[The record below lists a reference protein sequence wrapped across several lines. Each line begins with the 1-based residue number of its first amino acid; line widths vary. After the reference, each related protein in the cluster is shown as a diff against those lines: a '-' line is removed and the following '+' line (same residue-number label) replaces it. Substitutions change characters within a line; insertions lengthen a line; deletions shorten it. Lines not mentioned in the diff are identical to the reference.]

1 MTDVGRVAGRLC
13 RYWFIRLPRT
23 VCRTLMTSNSKWI
36 VQVPKL
42 ISIIDADTLQEK
54 IRARKTRRRSKQVL
68 SQEPKM
74 SVKGFVNVLEASWWV
89 SKVQVSLTHLAF
101 WQTPRTDRY
110 HQSTADV
117 RVMYQR
123 PGGQQ
128 PTNHSLIQPAPGFT
142 HFRSPFPPI
151 FVHSTL
157 SSPWPIRYPHVHMSK
172 GSCCGRQC
180 TSPVVCSFGIHG
192 QLQPSRTL
200 KTHGPCR

>member
-101 WQTPRTDRY
+101 WQTPRTDITSLLQMFALCISVPVANSQLTTHWSSRL
-110 HQSTADV
+110 QD
-117 RVMYQR
+117 
-123 PGGQQ
+123 
-128 PTNHSLIQPAPGFT
+128 SLISGALFP
-142 HFRSPFPPI
+142 RS
-151 FVHSTL
+151 
-157 SSPWPIRYPHVHMSK
+157 
-172 GSCCGRQC
+172 SC
-180 TSPVVCSFGIHG
+180 I
-192 QLQPSRTL
+192 QL
-200 KTHGPCR
+200 